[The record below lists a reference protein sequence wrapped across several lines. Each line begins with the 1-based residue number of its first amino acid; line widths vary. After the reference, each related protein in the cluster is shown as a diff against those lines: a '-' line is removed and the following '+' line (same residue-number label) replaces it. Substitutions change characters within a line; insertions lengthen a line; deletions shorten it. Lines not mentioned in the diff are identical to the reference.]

1 MSWRERAG
9 RLRGVPLVAVLQL
22 SGARPDR
29 YDPHKW
35 HTCQGVLSVTGTRF
49 MNWSCGRGGG
59 GAIDLVMHLHQRGFG
74 LALEWL
80 ESHWGTAG
88 IVAPSPSSRRSLSL
102 PPPSPEHLAGVRRYL
117 LQERHLPVA
126 LLEPLLGSGSLYA
139 DARANAVFVLRSK
152 LQEPVGAELR
162 GTTALAWRGMAPGSR
177 KDRGFFA
184 IPAAPSLSTIVLCE
198 SAIDAMSCHALHPQ
212 YRCLSTAGVRPNPV
226 WLVELLGH
234 AGQLY
239 CGFDSDDTGE
249 AMARS
254 MMRLYPAIQRLRPSR
269 KDWNDVLRL
278 GT

>member
-1 MSWRERAG
+1 
-9 RLRGVPLVAVLQL
+9 VAVLQL

-278 GT
+278 AP